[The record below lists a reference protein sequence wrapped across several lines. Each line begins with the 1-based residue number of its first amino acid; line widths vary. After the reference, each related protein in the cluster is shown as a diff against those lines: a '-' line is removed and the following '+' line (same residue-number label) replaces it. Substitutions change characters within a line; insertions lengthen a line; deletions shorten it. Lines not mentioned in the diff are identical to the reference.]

1 MDNQLPKPFIIT
13 LAVLQAIALT
23 LLYSSI
29 ENNMWPAT
37 NPVWLISL
45 ITFSMSFPLLVLMS
59 VNKSN
64 IKSALILILPF
75 SLLLSLLGAY
85 VGFQQEPQE
94 YVINGDLTSVF
105 IFTVLIAGFKGLMY
119 IQQFGSSVSISY
131 SSLFKLSWRNFI
143 IFAECWL
150 FVLIFWGILNL
161 GAALF
166 DILDINFFS
175 ELLRNEWFWIPTLTL
190 AFAFASV
197 IFRKLLNVEDNI
209 AFLLQTLIKFL
220 LPVLSVISLSFLA
233 TLPFTGLSKLWETG
247 SGSLLV
253 MWLQVLTLFFV
264 NTVYKDESSV
274 RPYHLILHRLVFI
287 SVALLPVYS
296 VISAYGIYQRIEQH
310 GLTVDRCWGILIWF
324 LLACFSFSY
333 LVGIIAKRD
342 NWLEPLSKINIVM
355 GWVVLVSMLAVNSP
369 LLNFQSLSAQSQIG
383 RLDDGKVTIEEFDY
397 YYFEHS
403 LGRQGYLAM
412 QLLKQKIKTSHP
424 EQHTTID
431 RMYANDEFTSTQMG
445 TVDDFIKQSTFWPSR
460 DLIPQDLIEMAFS
473 EYYSHGRNS
482 LKESSFYF
490 IGIDLNK
497 DDELEFILINERN
510 DYTSAYFWS
519 LDSGVWVSR
528 YINVENPEHVKL
540 LKTIIDNDEIFIVE
554 PEYSDLKIGDVYFEM
569 SR

>member
-1 MDNQLPKPFIIT
+1 MDSQLPKSFIII

-29 ENNMWPAT
+29 ENNVWPAT
-37 NPVWLISL
+37 SPTLLVSL
-45 ITFSMSFPLLVLMS
+45 ITFSMSFPLLMLMT
-59 VNKSN
+59 VNKNN
-64 IKSALILILPF
+64 IKTSLLLILPF

-94 YVINGDLTSVF
+94 YVSNNTLMSVF
-105 IFTVLIAGFKGLMY
+105 IFTSLIAGFKGLMY
-119 IQQFGSSVSISY
+119 IQQFGSSENVSY
-131 SSLFKLSWRNFI
+131 SRLFKLSWRNFI
-143 IFAECWL
+143 IFGECWL

-166 DILDINFFS
+166 DILDIEFFS

-197 IFRKLLNVEDNI
+197 IFRKLLNIEDNI

-220 LPVLSVISLSFLA
+220 LPVLSVISLGFLA
-233 TLPFTGLSKLWETG
+233 TLPFTGLNKLWETG

-264 NTVYKDESSV
+264 NTVYKDDSSV
-274 RPYHLILHRLVFI
+274 RPYHMLLHRLVFI

-296 VISAYGIYQRIEQH
+296 VISAYGIYLRVEQH

-333 LVGIIAKRD
+333 LVGIITKRD

-369 LLNFQSLSAQSQIG
+369 LLNFQSLSTNSQIA
-383 RLDDGKVTIEEFDY
+383 RLDADKVTIEKFDY

-412 QLLKQKIKTSHP
+412 QLLKQKIETSHP
-424 EQHTTID
+424 EQYAIID
-431 RMYANDEFTSTQMG
+431 RMYVNNEFALTLEH
-445 TVDDFIKQSTFWPSR
+445 TVDDFIERSVFWPSQA
-460 DLIPQDLIEMAFS
+460 LIPQGLIEAVFS
-473 EYYSHGRNS
+473 EQHFYDRNS
-482 LKESSFYF
+482 LKEHTYYF
-490 IGIDLNK
+490 IGMDLNK
-497 DDELEFILINERN
+497 DDELDFIVIDESNEN
-510 DYTSAYFWS
+510 ISAYFW
-519 LDSGVWVSR
+519 LFDMGKWRSR
-528 YINVENPEHVKL
+528 YMNVENPEEIRY
-540 LKTIIDNDEIFIVE
+540 LKSMIDNNELSLVE
-554 PEYSDLKIGDVYFEM
+554 PEYSNLKIGDVVFKV
-569 SR
+569 R

>member
-1 MDNQLPKPFIIT
+1 MDSQLPKSFIII

-29 ENNMWPAT
+29 ENNVWPAT
-37 NPVWLISL
+37 SPTWLVSL
-45 ITFSMSFPLLVLMS
+45 ITFSMSFPLLMLMT
-59 VNKSN
+59 VNKNN
-64 IKSALILILPF
+64 IKTSLLLILPF

-94 YVINGDLTSVF
+94 YVSNNTLMSVF
-105 IFTVLIAGFKGLMY
+105 IFTSLIAGFKGLMY
-119 IQQFGSSVSISY
+119 IQQFGSSENISY
-131 SSLFKLSWRNFI
+131 SRLFKLSWRNFI
-143 IFAECWL
+143 IFGECWL

-166 DILDINFFS
+166 DILDIEFFS

-197 IFRKLLNVEDNI
+197 IFRKLLNIEDNI

-220 LPVLSVISLSFLA
+220 LPVLSVISLGFLA
-233 TLPFTGLSKLWETG
+233 TLPFTGLNKLWETG

-264 NTVYKDESSV
+264 NTVYKDDSSV
-274 RPYHLILHRLVFI
+274 RPYHMLLHRLVFI

-296 VISAYGIYQRIEQH
+296 VISAYGIYLRVEQH

-333 LVGIIAKRD
+333 LVGIITKRD

-369 LLNFQSLSAQSQIG
+369 LLNFQSLSTNSQIA
-383 RLDDGKVTIEEFDY
+383 RLNANKVTIEKFDY

-412 QLLKQKIKTSHP
+412 QLLKQKIETSHP
-424 EQHTTID
+424 EQYAIID
-431 RMYANDEFTSTQMG
+431 RMYVNNEFALTLEH
-445 TVDDFIKQSTFWPSR
+445 TVDDFIERSVFWPSQA
-460 DLIPQDLIEMAFS
+460 LIPQGLIEAVFS
-473 EYYSHGRNS
+473 EQHFYDRNS
-482 LKESSFYF
+482 LKEHTYYF
-490 IGIDLNK
+490 IGMDLNK
-497 DDELEFILINERN
+497 DDELDFIVIDESNEN
-510 DYTSAYFWS
+510 ISAYFW
-519 LDSGVWVSR
+519 LFDMGKWRSR
-528 YINVENPEHVKL
+528 YMNVENPEEIRY
-540 LKTIIDNDEIFIVE
+540 LKSMIDNNELSLVE
-554 PEYSDLKIGDVYFEM
+554 PEYSNLKIGDVVFKV
-569 SR
+569 R

>member
-1 MDNQLPKPFIIT
+1 MDSQLPKSFIII

-29 ENNMWPAT
+29 ENNVWPAT
-37 NPVWLISL
+37 SPTWLVSL
-45 ITFSMSFPLLVLMS
+45 ITFSMSFPLLMLMT
-59 VNKSN
+59 VNKNN
-64 IKSALILILPF
+64 IKTSLLLILPF

-94 YVINGDLTSVF
+94 YVSNNTLMSVF
-105 IFTVLIAGFKGLMY
+105 IFTSLIAGFKGLMY
-119 IQQFGSSVSISY
+119 IQQFGSSENVSY
-131 SSLFKLSWRNFI
+131 SRLFKLSWRNFI
-143 IFAECWL
+143 IFGECWL

-166 DILDINFFS
+166 DILDIEFFS

-197 IFRKLLNVEDNI
+197 IFRKLLNIEDNI

-220 LPVLSVISLSFLA
+220 LPVLSVISLGFLA
-233 TLPFTGLSKLWETG
+233 TLPFTGLNKLWETG

-264 NTVYKDESSV
+264 NTVYKDDSSV
-274 RPYHLILHRLVFI
+274 RPYHMLLHRLVFI

-296 VISAYGIYQRIEQH
+296 VISAYGIYLRVEQH

-333 LVGIIAKRD
+333 LVGIITKRD
-342 NWLEPLSKINIVM
+342 NWLEQLSKINIVM

-369 LLNFQSLSAQSQIG
+369 LLNFQSLSTNSQIA
-383 RLDDGKVTIEEFDY
+383 RLDADKVTIEKFDY

-412 QLLKQKIKTSHP
+412 QLLKQKIETSHP
-424 EQHTTID
+424 EQYAIID
-431 RMYANDEFTSTQMG
+431 RMYVNNEFALTLEH
-445 TVDDFIKQSTFWPSR
+445 TVDDFIERSVFWPSQA
-460 DLIPQDLIEMAFS
+460 LIPQGLIEAVFS
-473 EYYSHGRNS
+473 EQHFYDRNS
-482 LKESSFYF
+482 LKEHTYYF
-490 IGIDLNK
+490 IGMDLNK
-497 DDELEFILINERN
+497 DDALDFIVIDESNEN
-510 DYTSAYFWS
+510 ISAYFW
-519 LDSGVWVSR
+519 LFDMGKWRSR
-528 YINVENPEHVKL
+528 YMNVENPEEIRY
-540 LKTIIDNDEIFIVE
+540 LKSMIDNNELSLVE
-554 PEYSDLKIGDVYFEM
+554 PEYSNLKIGDVVFKV
-569 SR
+569 R

>member
-1 MDNQLPKPFIIT
+1 MDSQLPKSFIII

-29 ENNMWPAT
+29 ENNVWPAT
-37 NPVWLISL
+37 SPTWLVSL
-45 ITFSMSFPLLVLMS
+45 ITFSMSFPLLMLMT
-59 VNKSN
+59 VNKNN
-64 IKSALILILPF
+64 IKTSLLLILPF

-94 YVINGDLTSVF
+94 YVSNNTLMSVF
-105 IFTVLIAGFKGLMY
+105 IFTSLIAGFKGLMY
-119 IQQFGSSVSISY
+119 IQQFGSSENVSY
-131 SSLFKLSWRNFI
+131 SRLFKLSWRNFI
-143 IFAECWL
+143 IFGECWL

-166 DILDINFFS
+166 DILDIEFFS

-197 IFRKLLNVEDNI
+197 IFRKLLNIEDNI

-220 LPVLSVISLSFLA
+220 LPVLSVISLGFLA
-233 TLPFTGLSKLWETG
+233 TLPFTGLNKLWETG

-264 NTVYKDESSV
+264 NTVYKDDSSV
-274 RPYHLILHRLVFI
+274 RPYHMLLHRLVFI

-296 VISAYGIYQRIEQH
+296 VISAYGIYLRVEQH

-333 LVGIIAKRD
+333 LVGIITKRD

-369 LLNFQSLSAQSQIG
+369 LLNFQSLSTNSQIA
-383 RLDDGKVTIEEFDY
+383 RLDADKVTIEKFDY

-412 QLLKQKIKTSHP
+412 QLLKQKIETSHP
-424 EQHTTID
+424 EQYAIID
-431 RMYANDEFTSTQMG
+431 RMYVNNEFALTLEH
-445 TVDDFIKQSTFWPSR
+445 TVDDFIERSVFWPSQA
-460 DLIPQDLIEMAFS
+460 LIPQDLIEAVFS
-473 EYYSHGRNS
+473 DQHSYGLNY
-482 LKESSFYF
+482 LKEHTYYF
-490 IGIDLNK
+490 IGMDLNN
-497 DDELEFILINERN
+497 DDDLDFIVIDESNGN
-510 DYTSAYFWS
+510 TTAYFW
-519 LDSGVWVSR
+519 LFDMGKWRSR
-528 YINVENPEHVKL
+528 YMNVENPEEIRY
-540 LKTIIDNDEIFIVE
+540 LKNMIDNNELSLVE
-554 PEYSDLKIGDVYFEM
+554 PEYSNLKIGDVVFKV
-569 SR
+569 R

>member
-1 MDNQLPKPFIIT
+1 MDSQLPKSFIII

-29 ENNMWPAT
+29 ENNVWPAT
-37 NPVWLISL
+37 SPTWLVSL
-45 ITFSMSFPLLVLMS
+45 ITFSMSFPLLMLMT
-59 VNKSN
+59 VNKNN
-64 IKSALILILPF
+64 IKTSLLLILPF

-94 YVINGDLTSVF
+94 YVSNNTLMSVF
-105 IFTVLIAGFKGLMY
+105 IFTSLIAGFKGLMY
-119 IQQFGSSVSISY
+119 IQQFGSSENVSY
-131 SSLFKLSWRNFI
+131 SRLFKLSWRNFI
-143 IFAECWL
+143 IFGECWL

-166 DILDINFFS
+166 DILDIEFFS

-197 IFRKLLNVEDNI
+197 IFRKLLNIEDNI

-220 LPVLSVISLSFLA
+220 LPVLSVISLGFLA
-233 TLPFTGLSKLWETG
+233 TLPFTGLNKLWETG

-264 NTVYKDESSV
+264 NTVYKDDSSV
-274 RPYHLILHRLVFI
+274 RPYHMLLHRLVFI

-296 VISAYGIYQRIEQH
+296 VISAYGIYLRVEQH

-333 LVGIIAKRD
+333 LVGIITKRD

-369 LLNFQSLSAQSQIG
+369 LLNFQSLSTNSQIA
-383 RLDDGKVTIEEFDY
+383 RLDANKVTIEKFDY

-412 QLLKQKIKTSHP
+412 QLLKQKIETSHP
-424 EQHTTID
+424 EQYAIID
-431 RMYANDEFTSTQMG
+431 RMYVNNEFALTLEH
-445 TVDDFIKQSTFWPSR
+445 TVDDFIERSVFWPSQA
-460 DLIPQDLIEMAFS
+460 LIPQVLIEAVFS
-473 EYYSHGRNS
+473 EQHFYDRNS
-482 LKESSFYF
+482 LKEHTYYF
-490 IGIDLNK
+490 IGMDLNK
-497 DDELEFILINERN
+497 DDALDFIVIDESNEN
-510 DYTSAYFWS
+510 ISAYFW
-519 LDSGVWVSR
+519 LFDMGKWRSR
-528 YINVENPEHVKL
+528 YMNVENPEEIRY
-540 LKTIIDNDEIFIVE
+540 LKSMIDNNELSLVE
-554 PEYSDLKIGDVYFEM
+554 PEYSNLKIGDVVFKV
-569 SR
+569 R